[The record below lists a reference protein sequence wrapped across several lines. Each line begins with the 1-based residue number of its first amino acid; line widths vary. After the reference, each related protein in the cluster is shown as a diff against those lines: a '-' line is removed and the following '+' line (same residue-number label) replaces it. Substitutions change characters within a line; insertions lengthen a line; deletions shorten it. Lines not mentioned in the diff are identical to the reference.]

1 MDVYQILMQDHS
13 AVERIF
19 TQIEQTDD
27 RGIKRRER
35 LFRKLRIALEDHTVV
50 EENLLYPEIDKYPA
64 IKELVADAY
73 DEHAEF
79 EETLQE
85 ISELPT
91 NNAEWLE
98 RVQELRGVVHE
109 HVRKEEDRMFPV
121 GAPGT

>member
-1 MDVYQILMQDHS
+1 MQDHS

-79 EETLQE
+79 EN
-85 ISELPT
+85 IAG
-91 NNAEWLE
+91 NI
-98 RVQELRGVVHE
+98 
-109 HVRKEEDRMFPV
+109 
-121 GAPGT
+121 

>member
-27 RGIKRRER
+27 RAVKRRER
-35 LFRKLRIALEDHTVV
+35 LFGKLRVALEDHTVL
-50 EENLLYPEIDKYPA
+50 EENLFYPEIDKYPA
-64 IKELVADAY
+64 IKELLADAY

-79 EETLQE
+79 EEILQE
-85 ISELPT
+85 ISEVPT

-98 RVQELRGVVHE
+98 RIQ
-109 HVRKEEDRMFPV
+109 
-121 GAPGT
+121 GALPPMSGLNGR